1 MKKRSRFSSRD
12 GDRNSLQLS
21 LHSRVSGV
29 EVYPLPTQH
38 LNGHRL
44 EAILL
49 PYLLVTPALVFL
61 AVFMAYPLIET
72 VTKSF
77 FAYDITSPIQT
88 FIGFSNYAELSRDPV
103 FHIAAKNAVLFVIFS
118 VLVQISIGTVLAA
131 LLDRGVRP
139 RASLIFRTIIFAPL
153 VLSIIA
159 VGLLWQL
166 ILDPLV
172 GLANAIVK
180 AIGLHPP
187 PLGWLGD
194 PSIAIYMI
202 MGISFWQYI
211 GFVTLLLLAGMQQI
225 PEDLYEAATLDGAG
239 PLTCFCHLTIPL
251 LRNALIITTLL
262 TMIGALR
269 VFDFVYV
276 LTRGGPGD
284 ATEVPAMMIYREAFF
299 LGRMGYANAI
309 SVLLLIA
316 TVGLGFMQIR
326 FSRRL
331 S

>member
-1 MKKRSRFSSRD
+1 MTKRSGFRRRER
-12 GDRNSLQLS
+12 DRNSRRLS
-21 LHSRVSGV
+21 LYSHVSGV
-29 EVYPLPTQH
+29 ELYPTP
-38 LNGHRL
+38 GPYVSRRRL
-44 EAILL
+44 GAVLF
-49 PYLLVTPALVFL
+49 PYFLVTPALVFL

-77 FAYDITSPIQT
+77 FAYDITNPIQT
-88 FIGFSNYAELSRDPV
+88 FIGFSNYAELTRDPV
-103 FHIAAKNAVLFVIFS
+103 FHTAAKNAALFVIFS
-118 VLVQISIGTVLAA
+118 VLVQVPIGTVLAA

-139 RASLIFRTIIFAPL
+139 RASLVFRTIIFAPL

-180 AIGLHPP
+180 TIGLHAP

-194 PSIAIYMI
+194 PSIAIYVV
-202 MGISFWQYI
+202 MGVAFWQYV

-225 PEDLYEAATLDGAG
+225 PNDLYEAATLDGAG
-239 PLTCFCHLTIPL
+239 PLSCFWYLTIPL

-276 LTRGGPGD
+276 LTGGGPGD
-284 ATEVPAMMIYREAFF
+284 ATEVPGMMIYKEAFF

-316 TVGLGFMQIR
+316 TVGLGFLQIR

-331 S
+331 A